1 MLQRKA
7 PLIRPPV
14 GGQQKQGRPCIQCKG
29 QVDQGTSL
37 DVECTTG
44 LTSQSIEATSEVL
57 CSRLKPTPGFS
68 GKEEEET
75 LNKKNN
81 ILQRLALFEILTKV
95 VKIKLKYS

>member
-1 MLQRKA
+1 M
-7 PLIRPPV
+7 
-14 GGQQKQGRPCIQCKG
+14 
-29 QVDQGTSL
+29 DQGTSL

-57 CSRLKPTPGFS
+57 CSRLRPTPGFS
-68 GKEEEET
+68 GKEEEEET

-95 VKIKLKYS
+95 LFPLLK